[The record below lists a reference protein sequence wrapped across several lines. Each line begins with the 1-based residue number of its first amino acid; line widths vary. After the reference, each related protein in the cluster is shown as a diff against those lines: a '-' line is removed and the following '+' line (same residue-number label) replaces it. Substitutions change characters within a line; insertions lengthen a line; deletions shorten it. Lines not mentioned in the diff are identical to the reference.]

1 MSTLST
7 IPLYVTNLYAIYSFA
22 IASSVTCSEIRQNF
36 SNSVLLNLLYCKLF
50 SGEWA
55 RQFDK
60 KGTTEEEFF
69 VKEGKTVK
77 ARLMFKVS

>member
-1 MSTLST
+1 MSTFST
-7 IPLYVTNLYAIYSFA
+7 IPLYVTKLYAIYSFA

-36 SNSVLLNLLYCKLF
+36 SNSVLLYCKLL

>member
-36 SNSVLLNLLYCKLF
+36 SNSVLLYCKLL

-77 ARLMFKVS
+77 AKLMFKVS